1 MQFRSKAGT
10 ICISEK
16 MWLNCKK
23 IYKHYK
29 LANIQLNTVNKVNF
43 RLIVIMSYTLL
54 GLKSRNI

>member
-1 MQFRSKAGT
+1 MQFRFKAVT

-16 MWLNCKK
+16 IWLNCKK

-43 RLIVIMSYTLL
+43 RLIIVISYTLL
-54 GLKSRNI
+54 GSKPRNV